1 MPWYRQ
7 GTVAIAAGQTTVAG
21 TGTNF
26 ALNARVGDA
35 FLGPDGRWYE
45 VANIASS
52 TVLSILPA
60 YLGENVASGTYAITP
75 VQGYVKESADR
86 LRAVTDGLGEITQDV
101 EAASKSA
108 EAAEASAAAASDSA
122 DKASDDRAAAES
134 AAEGA
139 QASRI
144 KASQHEEAAEQAAA
158 EALSYR
164 DSTGALADR
173 AEESAEAARVSAEAA
188 AQSEHNVSHKANS
201 GANSDITSLS
211 GLTTP
216 LSLEQGGTGYKTGVP
231 TMKGAT
237 QTTAGEKGL
246 APAPG
251 PGEPNRVL
259 LANGE
264 WGPGGAGRFFGEL
277 VSLPGRMSQPNGVIY
292 ADGQAISNAAA
303 QYPIAVSNLQSS
315 TPSVPVV
322 PAAAWLAD
330 KYARGAW
337 AYDAATDTLYIPD
350 LNGVRGDSAG
360 PVFFRGDDGR
370 LAQGWIAPGK
380 IRQDQFQ
387 GHLFDL
393 AGGTGTDGTLGHA
406 TLGTGPAGNGPMVTI
421 AAAGNG
427 ATRLRTKATPSDNG
441 LNGAPRTGNSTF
453 PTHVAGVWGVVLFGE
468 VSNPGAADA
477 AALATSYANLSAGL
491 TALESSFGF
500 AYLYPNGG
508 TEATPANVAVNSR
521 YEMAN
526 PFPGHEVIVLAE
538 IQIGGK
544 WGDAGWFYSSPS
556 GYGTRGSQLDLNT
569 IVVQTGNARLGYN
582 SNLIGDPFGQTNTT
596 LTSAPCRVKVWRAR
610 A

>member
-1 MPWYRQ
+1 MPWYRK
-7 GTVAIAAGQTTVAG
+7 GTVAIAAGQTTVSG

-45 VANIASS
+45 VANIPSS

-108 EAAEASAAAASDSA
+108 EAAEASAGVANDSA
-122 DKASDDRAAAES
+122 DKASGDRAAAEN

-139 QASRI
+139 HASSI
-144 KASQHEEAAEQAAA
+144 EASQHEEAAEQAAA

-164 DSTGALADR
+164 DSTGTLAER
-173 AEESAEAARVSAEAA
+173 AEESAEAARVYAESA

-211 GLTTP
+211 GLITP

-277 VSLPGRMSQPNGVIY
+277 VMLPNRRSSPTGVIK
-292 ADGQAISNAAA
+292 ADGQWLNNATA
-303 QYPIAVSNLQSS
+303 QFPAVVADLGSA
-315 TPSVPVV
+315 TPSVPVTPAENWEVDPLSRASWVWDAVNDRIRV
-322 PAAAWLAD
+322 PDW
-330 KYARGAW
+330 
-337 AYDAATDTLYIPD
+337 
-350 LNGVRGDSAG
+350 NGMQGGSLG
-360 PVFFRGDDGR
+360 PLMFRG
-370 LAQGWIAPGK
+370 
-380 IRQDQFQ
+380 
-387 GHLFDL
+387 
-393 AGGTGTDGTLGHA
+393 DGTLGFAPGTVRQDQLGPMMYVNSTLA
-406 TLGTGPAGNGPMVTI
+406 TATNAYMQNVAAAPYAALPRLGTA
-421 AAAGNG
+421 
-427 ATRLRTKATPSDNG
+427 SS
-441 LNGAPRTGNSTF
+441 APVSGTSTGEKWITNTGSETF
-453 PTHVAGVWGVVLFGE
+453 GKHGVGSWGVVLFGA

-477 AALATSYANLSAGL
+477 AALATSYANLSGRL
-491 TALESSFGF
+491 SALESSFGF

-508 TEATPANVAVNSR
+508 TEAAPANVAVNSR

-526 PFPGHEVIVLAE
+526 PFPGHEVLVVAE
-538 IQIGGK
+538 ILIGGK
-544 WGDAGWFYSSPS
+544 WGDAGWFYSSG
-556 GYGTRGSQLDLNT
+556 GYGTKGAQLDLNT
-569 IVVQTGNARLGYN
+569 IVVQTGNSRVAYT
-582 SNLIGDPFGQTNTT
+582 SFASGDPFGQTNTAQ
-596 LTSAPCRVKVWRAR
+596 TSVPCRVKVWRAR

>member
-60 YLGENVASGTYAITP
+60 YLGENVASGNYAITP

-108 EAAEASAAAASDSA
+108 EAAEASAGVANDSA
-122 DKASDDRAAAES
+122 DKASGDRAAAES

-139 QASRI
+139 HASSI
-144 KASQHEEAAEQAAA
+144 EASQHEEAAEQAAA

-164 DSTGALADR
+164 DSTGTLAER
-173 AEESAEAARVSAEAA
+173 AEESAEAARVSAESA

-211 GLTTP
+211 GLITP

-231 TMKGAT
+231 IMKGAT

-277 VSLPGRMSQPNGVIY
+277 VMLPNRRSSPTGVIK
-292 ADGQAISNAAA
+292 ADGQWLNNATA
-303 QYPIAVSNLQSS
+303 QFPAVVADLGSA
-315 TPSVPVV
+315 TPSVPVTTAENWEVDPLSRVSWVWDAVNDRIRV
-322 PAAAWLAD
+322 PDW
-330 KYARGAW
+330 
-337 AYDAATDTLYIPD
+337 
-350 LNGVRGDSAG
+350 NGMQGGSLG
-360 PVFFRGDDGR
+360 PLMFRG
-370 LAQGWIAPGK
+370 
-380 IRQDQFQ
+380 
-387 GHLFDL
+387 
-393 AGGTGTDGTLGHA
+393 DGTLGFA
-406 TLGTGPAGNGPMVTI
+406 PGTSRMDQMQGSKQITAARFYPGDSTYGGTDASTTALAYSAASSGTFQRAYTGGAVSDGVNGTPRI
-421 AAAGNG
+421 G
-427 ATRLRTKATPSDNG
+427 AE
-441 LNGAPRTGNSTF
+441 TF
-453 PTHVAGVWGVVLFGE
+453 GKHGVGVWGVVLFGS

-477 AALATSYANLSAGL
+477 AALATSYANQQ
-491 TALESSFGF
+491 TALHALNDALGF

-508 TEATPANVAVNSR
+508 TRAAPANVASNSR
-521 YEMAN
+521 YELAN

-544 WGDAGWFYSSPS
+544 WGDPGWVFSSN
-556 GYGTRGSQLDLNT
+556 GYGVKAAQLDLNT
-569 IVVQTGNARLGYN
+569 IIVQAGGTQLTAA
-582 SNLIGDPFGQTNTT
+582 SSEIGSPFGSPRPTVV
-596 LTSAPCRVKVWRAR
+596 TSAPCRVKVWRVKA
-610 A
+610 